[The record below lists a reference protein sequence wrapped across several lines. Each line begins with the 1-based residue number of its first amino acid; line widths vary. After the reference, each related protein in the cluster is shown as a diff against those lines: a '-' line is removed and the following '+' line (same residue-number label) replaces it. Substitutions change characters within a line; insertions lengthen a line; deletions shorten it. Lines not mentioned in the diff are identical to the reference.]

1 MVGFLGKILFMKP
14 GKFVVK
20 RKFCFLLLL
29 LLFRKFSVLLV
40 VGRGQKTIVAL
51 SHPVHPLSRLSLSS
65 PSFGFLWK
73 QTRMEGQFVM
83 FTSVDTMEWYISED
97 PPSLLRW
104 VVSENELPQCLLPDG
119 HITGGERV
127 WLPHHCPRF
136 CRLWHN
142 SRRHRFADFKV
153 PFPFIHNKTKSASS
167 IVHVWPE

>member
-1 MVGFLGKILFMKP
+1 MKP

-104 VVSENELPQCLLPDG
+104 VVSEKMSSPTVYFLMVTLPAERGCGCRTIVLGFAGCGTIQDGTDLQILKFRFPLFIIKQNLRLP
-119 HITGGERV
+119 
-127 WLPHHCPRF
+127 
-136 CRLWHN
+136 
-142 SRRHRFADFKV
+142 
-153 PFPFIHNKTKSASS
+153 
-167 IVHVWPE
+167 